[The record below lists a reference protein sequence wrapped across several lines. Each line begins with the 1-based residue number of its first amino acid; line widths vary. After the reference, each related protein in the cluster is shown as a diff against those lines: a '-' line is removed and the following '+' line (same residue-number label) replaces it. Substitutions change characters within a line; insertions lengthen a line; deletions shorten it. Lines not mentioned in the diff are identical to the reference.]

1 MKSELTSLDL
11 YYLVKEFQALV
22 GARVDK
28 FYEQSEDKKEFLFV
42 FHKPSIGK
50 LMLRIHLPN
59 LAYLTDYKQV
69 FPDTPPGFCV
79 FLRKHLG
86 SGKIK
91 EVRQKGFD
99 RILEIIFDTKEG
111 VRILI
116 CELFSKG
123 NMVLVDEDY
132 KIKGLL
138 ESQNWEAR
146 TIRGGAKYE
155 YPPSQADTPS
165 LGEEQIKEIIS
176 KSKMDL
182 IVKTLAV
189 DFGLGGLYAEE
200 LCKRAGIS
208 NDKKKLD
215 DKEIKKIY
223 SELKGLFNE
232 NIKAN
237 KANDEIVPFYL
248 AAGAAQKRSFW
259 QHKSP
264 AFDATGRV
272 ERFDYESFNK
282 ALDDNL
288 SVKALN
294 AADDKVVKEKQT
306 KQDKVRLVIDK
317 QEQRL
322 RELEQSIA
330 DNQRKGELIYEH
342 YQEVKELLDSIN
354 LDRKKM
360 SWEELKKK
368 YSNHKLIKGIDENKG
383 QLIVEL

>member
-1 MKSELTSLDL
+1 MSVYPLTMKQELTSLDL
-11 YYLVKEFQALV
+11 YYLVKEFQQLA

-59 LAYLTDYKQV
+59 LAYLTDYKQL
-69 FPDTPPGFCV
+69 FPDVPPGFCM

-99 RILEIIFDTKEG
+99 RILEIVFDTKEG

-182 IVKTLAV
+182 VVKALAV

-215 DKEIKKIY
+215 DKEIRKIY
-223 SELKGLFNE
+223 AELKTLFNE
-232 NIKAN
+232 QVKAN
-237 KANDEIVPFYL
+237 KAGDEIVPFYL
-248 AAGAAQKRSFW
+248 AAG
-259 QHKSP
+259 
-264 AFDATGRV
+264 ATGRV

-288 SVKALN
+288 SVKALS

-306 KQDKVRLVIDK
+306 KQDKVRMVIDK

-342 YQEVKELLDSIN
+342 YQEVKELLDNIN

-368 YSNHKLIKGIDENKG
+368 YANHKLIKGIDENKG
-383 QLIVEL
+383 QLIVEF

>member
-11 YYLVKEFQALV
+11 HYLVREFTQLV

-28 FYEQSEDKKEFLFV
+28 IYEQSEDKKEFLFV

-79 FLRKHLG
+79 FLRKHLA
-86 SGKIK
+86 SGKIR
-91 EVRQKGFD
+91 EIRQKGFD
-99 RILEIIFDTKEG
+99 RILELVFDTKES

-155 YPPSQADTPS
+155 YPPTQADTPS

-182 IVKTLAV
+182 AVKAFAV

-200 LCKRAGIS
+200 LCRRAGIN

-215 DKEIKKIY
+215 DKEIRAVY
-223 SELKGLFNE
+223 NGLKGLFNE

-237 KANDEIVPFYL
+237 TFNDEIVPFYL
-248 AAGAAQKRSFW
+248 ATGAEK
-259 QHKSP
+259 K
-264 AFDATGRV
+264 
-272 ERFDYESFNK
+272 EYYESFSK
-282 ALDDNL
+282 ALDENL
-288 SVKALN
+288 SVKAMC
-294 AADDKVVKEKQT
+294 AAEDKVVKEKQT

-342 YQEVKELLDSIN
+342 YQEVKELLDNIN

-368 YSNHKLIKGIDENKG
+368 YKDNKLVKEINEKQGLIIID
-383 QLIVEL
+383 L

>member
-1 MKSELTSLDL
+1 MKQELTSLDL
-11 YYLVKEFQALV
+11 YYLTKEFQALV

-59 LAYLTDYKQV
+59 LAYLTDYKQT
-69 FPDTPPGFCV
+69 FPDVPPGFCM

-99 RILEIIFDTKEG
+99 RILEIVFDTKEG
-111 VRILI
+111 IRILI

-155 YPPSQADTPS
+155 YPPTQADTPS
-165 LGEEQIKEIIS
+165 LGEEQIKEIIQ

-200 LCKRAGIS
+200 LCSRAGIS

-215 DKEIKKIY
+215 DKEIKKICA
-223 SELKGLFNE
+223 ELKTLFNE
-232 NIKAN
+232 KVKAN
-237 KANDEIVPFYL
+237 KVGDEIVPFHL
-248 AAGAAQKRSFW
+248 AAGAEKKE
-259 QHKSP
+259 H
-264 AFDATGRV
+264 
-272 ERFDYESFNK
+272 YESFNK
-282 ALDDNL
+282 ALDENL
-288 SVKALN
+288 SIKAMN
-294 AADDKVVKEKQT
+294 ASEDKVVKEKQT
-306 KQDKVRLVIDK
+306 KQDKVRLVIEK
-317 QEQRL
+317 QGQRL

-342 YQEVKELLDSIN
+342 YQEVKELLDNIN

-368 YSNHKLIKGIDENKG
+368 YANNKLIKSIDENKG
-383 QLIVEL
+383 QLFVEL